1 MVEDLIKVERYKSRF
16 EEETLNHF
24 KSYKGNK
31 NYEYYLTGDKLF
43 VWYDGID
50 IEKVLN
56 FLKHIPRSEKLQPQI
71 KEMPK
76 KSGGTEKVIEISLHG
91 ALSYSID
98 NLF

>member
-1 MVEDLIKVERYKSRF
+1 MERYKSRF

-24 KSYKGNK
+24 KSFKGNK

-50 IEKVLN
+50 VEKELN
-56 FLKHIPRSEKLQPQI
+56 FLKYMQKLQPQI

>member
-1 MVEDLIKVERYKSRF
+1 M
-16 EEETLNHF
+16 
-24 KSYKGNK
+24 
-31 NYEYYLTGDKLF
+31 
-43 VWYDGID
+43 WYDGID
-50 IEKVLN
+50 VEKELN
-56 FLKHIPRSEKLQPQI
+56 FLKYMQKLQPQI